1 MMEYWIE
8 YCEVMTVRPG
18 LSSMSSASVLQ
29 VAVFAHFMTAGTAN
43 GVKEKHRV
51 IKRGKIDMKKGTKDW
66 LGMLYKS
73 GENEIG
79 QK

>member
-1 MMEYWIE
+1 
-8 YCEVMTVRPG
+8 
-18 LSSMSSASVLQ
+18 
-29 VAVFAHFMTAGTAN
+29 MTAGTAN